1 MSKDK
6 DSKDL
11 SEEFIFEFYEEVEDT
26 SVNGKELIKKYN
38 TINFE
43 QELNEEQLEIVNN
56 IKGPM
61 LVIAGA
67 GSGKTRTIVY
77 SVARLLLN
85 GVRPS
90 EIMLVTFTNKA
101 AKEMIKRVEKLL
113 GKRPK
118 GIWAGTFHSMANRFI
133 RIYTKTLSL
142 KPNYTIMDESDANTL
157 MKLAID
163 EINVKEIE
171 ERFPTSKMC
180 KKILSYSIN
189 CNKSIQEVILWKY
202 PQFDSNKILMKLN
215 ETFEIYKKK
224 KAKDNLVDFDDLLV
238 YWNLLLD
245 ERSFA
250 QRIAKNIKYILV
262 DEYQDTN
269 HIQDDIIHKIASQ
282 NSEHNIMAV
291 GDDAQSIYA
300 FRGANFQNILNFS
313 KKLSNCK
320 VYKITYNYRSIPE
333 ILDLANNS
341 IQYNKKQY
349 KKDMKTTRSNGVK
362 PYQVNV
368 GDDED
373 QAKFIANQIL
383 TLRSKS
389 FKLHEM
395 AVLYRAG
402 FHSMKIELELQAKNI
417 PYEVRSGVSF
427 FERAHIKDL
436 IAHLRI
442 IENPYD
448 ELSWSRIFSMIPG
461 FGTTSGSKVFSAIS
475 QTEHPIEAILNKTF
489 FSGKLK
495 GKRIPKDGLRNL
507 RVHIKQLIALSR
519 EDKPS
524 EVILNLTELLEDP
537 LKSNYIDW
545 YDSLDDLKQLGI
557 YAGGFKTI
565 QQFLEQMSLNVSEL
579 DSRTTLL
586 GSKKTDEKPLILSTI
601 HRAKG
606 LEWRI
611 VFIPMLSEDY
621 FPSHRV
627 VGDEDALE
635 EERRVFYVA
644 MTRAKDQL
652 FLISPSVISG
662 FKGKQTAR
670 LSQFVSEL
678 NPKYYLKSKVRFKST
693 PIEYETRKKK
703 RKKHYDTSIS
713 FISADTLLKDNKR
726 KKPENV

>member
-6 DSKDL
+6 ESKDL

-38 TINFE
+38 RINFE

-113 GKRPK
+113 GKKPK

-142 KPNYTIMDESDANTL
+142 KPNYTIMDESDANAL

-202 PQFDSNKILMKLN
+202 PQFDSKKILTKLN

-282 NSEHNIMAV
+282 NFEHNIMAV

-349 KKDMKTTRSNGVK
+349 NKDMKATRRKGVK

-389 FKLHEM
+389 FKLNEM

-448 ELSWSRIFSMIPG
+448 ELSWFRIFSMIPG
-461 FGTTSGSKVFSAIS
+461 FGTTSGSKIFSAIS

-489 FSGKLK
+489 FSAKLK
-495 GKRIPKDGLRNL
+495 GQRIPKDGLRNL
-507 RVHIKQLIALSR
+507 RVHIKQLITLSR
-519 EDKPS
+519 VENPS

-537 LKSNYIDW
+537 LKSKYTDW
-545 YDSLDDLKQLGI
+545 YDRLDDLKQLSI
-557 YAGGFKTI
+557 YVTDFKTI

-586 GSKKTDEKPLILSTI
+586 GSKKKDEQPLILSTI

-606 LEWRI
+606 LEWRV

-627 VGDEDALE
+627 AGDENAFE

-644 MTRAKDQL
+644 ITRAKDQL

-662 FKGKQTAR
+662 FKGKKTAG

-703 RKKHYDTSIS
+703 GKRYYDTSTS

-726 KKPENV
+726 KKSKNV

>member
-43 QELNEEQLEIVNN
+43 QELNKEQLEIVNN

-142 KPNYTIMDESDANTL
+142 KPNYTIMDESDANAL

-163 EINVKEIE
+163 KINVKEIE

-202 PQFDSNKILMKLN
+202 PQFDSNKILTKLN
-215 ETFEIYKKK
+215 DTFEIYKKK

-282 NSEHNIMAV
+282 NFENNIMAV

-300 FRGANFQNILNFS
+300 FRGANFHNILNFS

-349 KKDMKTTRSNGVK
+349 NKDMRATRRNGVK

-461 FGTTSGSKVFSAIS
+461 FGTTSGSKIFSAIS
-475 QTEHPIEAILNKTF
+475 QTEHPIEAILNKTY
-489 FSGKLK
+489 FSAKLK
-495 GKRIPKDGLRNL
+495 GQRIPKDGLRNL
-507 RVHIKQLIALSR
+507 RVHIKQLITLSR
-519 EDKPS
+519 DESPS

-537 LKSNYIDW
+537 LKSKYADW
-545 YDSLDDLKQLGI
+545 YDRLDDLKQLSI
-557 YAGGFKTI
+557 YATDFKTI

-627 VGDEDALE
+627 VGDEGALE

-662 FKGKQTAR
+662 FKGKKPVG

-703 RKKHYDTSIS
+703 GKRYYDTSTS

>member
-6 DSKDL
+6 ESKDL

-113 GKRPK
+113 GKKPK

-142 KPNYTIMDESDANTL
+142 KPNYTIMDESDANAL

-202 PQFDSNKILMKLN
+202 PQFDSKKILTKLN

-282 NSEHNIMAV
+282 NFEHNIMAV

-349 KKDMKTTRSNGVK
+349 NKDMKATRRKGVK

-389 FKLHEM
+389 FKLNEM

-448 ELSWSRIFSMIPG
+448 ELSWFRIFSMIPG
-461 FGTTSGSKVFSAIS
+461 FGTTSGSKIFSAIS

-489 FSGKLK
+489 FSAKLK
-495 GKRIPKDGLRNL
+495 GQRIPKDGLRNL
-507 RVHIKQLIALSR
+507 RVHIKQLITLSR
-519 EDKPS
+519 VENPS

-537 LKSNYIDW
+537 LKSKYTDW
-545 YDSLDDLKQLGI
+545 YDRLDDLKQLSI
-557 YAGGFKTI
+557 YVTDFKTI

-586 GSKKTDEKPLILSTI
+586 GSKKKDEQPLILSTI

-606 LEWRI
+606 LEWRV

-627 VGDEDALE
+627 AGDENAFE

-644 MTRAKDQL
+644 ITRAKDQL

-662 FKGKQTAR
+662 FKGKKTAG

-703 RKKHYDTSIS
+703 GKRYFDTSTS

-726 KKPENV
+726 KKSKNV